1 MDMSTAI
8 SVFLKQIVY
17 HRAIPFV
24 ISEPKPQA
32 DNEYTLRKS
41 IAAFEAGTSSEAPP
55 GEKGITL
62 NEFDKRMKSAIARGA
77 AQGSAKGER

>member
-41 IAAFEAGTSSEAPP
+41 IAAFEAG
-55 GEKGITL
+55 EKGITL
-62 NEFDKRMKSAIARGA
+62 NEFDKLMKSAIAKGA